1 VSGFTEGWYEL
12 IHANG
17 RADRV
22 MWDAGKLPYL
32 FVYGE
37 FGGTSEEPFRSRF
50 YSLALQPMSRNPYL
64 RSISIN

>member
-22 MWDAGKLPYL
+22 MWDADRLPVL
-32 FVYGE
+32 WGC
-37 FGGTSEEPFRSRF
+37 SH
-50 YSLALQPMSRNPYL
+50 
-64 RSISIN
+64 